1 MVKHQAEQADKQET
15 GIKMPTL
22 RNRKFHSKK
31 GLTKI
36 QDKRCRNRRLTLQE
50 KTLAA
55 SPEKTKIRE
64 YLKVLVRTLEAAG
77 WTRAQQQS
85 TGRLQNIRHR
95 LCPAI
100 PTALKEPEQ
109 KFASNCKVLRQ
120 TREQIVVAV
129 LRQPQQPK
137 AILEQHLQL
146 ALPEVVPQ
154 L

>member
-15 GIKMPTL
+15 GVKMPAL
-22 RNRKFHSKK
+22 RNKKFHSRK
-31 GLTKI
+31 GLIKI
-36 QDKRCRNRRLTLQE
+36 QDK
-50 KTLAA
+50 
-55 SPEKTKIRE
+55 S
-64 YLKVLVRTLEAAG
+64 
-77 WTRAQQQS
+77 
-85 TGRLQNIRHR
+85 HR

-120 TREQIVVAV
+120 TREQIAVAV
-129 LRQPQQPK
+129 LRQPQKPKFLLLMLEQPK
-137 AILEQHLQL
+137 ATLEQHLQL